1 MTKFQLASVAASAL
15 MAASLAGCAPPAAKS
30 SVDTGKIADTVKA
43 DVAQNVADFNAH
55 DAAKVASH
63 DAPDVVQIFH
73 GTANETGAA
82 ADQAASVKFFADNP
96 TTHFSVAD
104 GSVDV
109 SASGDLAIYRSSYA
123 MTVTDPKTKKD
134 VTETG
139 NYIAA
144 YKPQT
149 DGSWKLAWSVG
160 SDTPAPAPA
169 AAKN

>member
-1 MTKFQLASVAASAL
+1 MTKIQLCSAVTL
-15 MAASLAGCAPPAAKS
+15 IVASLGACTPPAAKS
-30 SVDTGKIADTVKA
+30 GVDTGKIADAVKA
-43 DVAQNVADFNAH
+43 DVAQNAADFNAH
-55 DAAKVASH
+55 DPVKVASH

-73 GTANETGAA
+73 GTANESGPA

-96 TTHFSVAD
+96 TTHFSVTD

-109 SASGDLAIYRSSYA
+109 SASGDMAIYRSSYA